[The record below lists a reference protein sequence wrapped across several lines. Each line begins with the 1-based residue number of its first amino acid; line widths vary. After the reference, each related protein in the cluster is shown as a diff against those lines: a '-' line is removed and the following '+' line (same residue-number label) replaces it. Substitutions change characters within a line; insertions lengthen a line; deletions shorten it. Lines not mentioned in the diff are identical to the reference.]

1 MGFISE
7 VHVVHDDLL
16 LVPTIKRHPEV
27 TIKYKYSTVVD
38 GADVYFVSV
47 FAADYT
53 VLEETMASDE
63 TVLDA
68 DRVATFENRAI
79 YRVTADT
86 EPKIVPDTC
95 IKRGIYVFSIVSGD
109 PGWIVRVH
117 LPDRSALADYQEYC
131 RSHNVSFR
139 IIQLYESTAAAHE
152 SYLLTEEQR
161 EILSIAYFAGYYDI
175 PRSVSQDYLAERLDI
190 SNSAVSQR
198 LRRAVA
204 QLLRVIL
211 EEQHTPSRYE

>member
-27 TIKYKYSTVVD
+27 TIKYKYNTVVD
-38 GADVYFVSV
+38 GENMYFVSV
-47 FAADYT
+47 FADDYT
-53 VLEETMASDE
+53 VIEETMASDE
-63 TVLDA
+63 TVVDTE
-68 DRVATFENRAI
+68 RVATFENRAI
-79 YRVTADT
+79 YRITADA
-86 EPKIVPDTC
+86 EPKIVPDQC

-117 LPDRSALADYQEYC
+117 LPDRAALADFQEYC
-131 RSHNVSFR
+131 RAHNVSFR
-139 IIQLYESTAAAHE
+139 ITQLYESTASAHE
-152 SYLLTEEQR
+152 TFLLTEEQR
-161 EILSIAYFAGYYDI
+161 EILSMAYFAGYYNI
-175 PRSVSQDYLAERLDI
+175 PRTVSQDYLAERLDI

-204 QLLRVIL
+204 QLLRVVL
-211 EEQHTPSRYE
+211 EEKQTPSRYD